1 MRPVQNG
8 EKPEITAGRI
18 STDVVGRVVDVP
30 ELSGNGPSDKWTFE
44 ASEYRHID
52 ILEKRAT
59 TSGMELLVFM
69 LSRSNPKAGDADV
82 QVSGRLRLRY
92 EWQGAR
98 WVLRSIENVSF
109 RYSVGI
115 AT

>member
-1 MRPVQNG
+1 
-8 EKPEITAGRI
+8 
-18 STDVVGRVVDVP
+18 
-30 ELSGNGPSDKWTFE
+30 
-44 ASEYRHID
+44 
-52 ILEKRAT
+52 
-59 TSGMELLVFM
+59 
-69 LSRSNPKAGDADV
+69 
-82 QVSGRLRLRY
+82 LRLRY